1 MNSYI
6 FSLAKNDSHIKVTY
20 IISYHIF
27 NLTDTFQIL
36 EQKIL
41 DKHASLDCKIMSKIS
56 VYKLVRGLFCLPII
70 DALW

>member
-1 MNSYI
+1 MIVILKLLTLSHII
-6 FSLAKNDSHIKVTY
+6 FSM
-20 IISYHIF
+20 
-27 NLTDTFQIL
+27 TDTFQIL

-70 DALW
+70 DTLW

>member
-27 NLTDTFQIL
+27 NMTDTFQIL

-41 DKHASLDCKIMSKIS
+41 DKQNKQNNVKNQ

>member
-27 NLTDTFQIL
+27 NMTDTF
-36 EQKIL
+36 QKIL

>member
-27 NLTDTFQIL
+27 NMTDTFQIL

-41 DKHASLDCKIMSKIS
+41 DKHASLDCKIMSKI
-56 VYKLVRGLFCLPII
+56 YKLVQGLFCLPII